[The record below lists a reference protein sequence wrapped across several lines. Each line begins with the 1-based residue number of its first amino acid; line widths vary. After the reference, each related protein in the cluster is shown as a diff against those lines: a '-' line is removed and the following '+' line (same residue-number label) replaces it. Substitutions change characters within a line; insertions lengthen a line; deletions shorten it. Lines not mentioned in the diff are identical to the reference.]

1 MNATFLIRW
10 SLGLLLVILLLA
22 AAIVAILLVC
32 RGIKCAR
39 CGRRIRRSYR
49 VCPYCGQGREGG
61 R

>member
-32 RGIKCAR
+32 RGVKCAR

-49 VCPYCGQGREGG
+49 VCP
-61 R
+61 